1 MKTEMSS
8 VLFSSGS
15 YNQRNHARD
24 NIKKVE
30 AKVTELERELNDLK
44 FVIATLQKTGLG
56 SGSSGS
62 VGPQGP
68 PGPQG
73 PMGHQ
78 GVPGPQGAQGPQ
90 GPQGVPGKD
99 GADGPTGPQGPAGNL
114 N

>member
-1 MKTEMSS
+1 MNPSRKSEMSS

-30 AKVTELERELNDLK
+30 AKMSDLEKKIADLE

-56 SGSSGS
+56 SGSGA

-73 PMGHQ
+73 PMGQQ
-78 GVPGPQGAQGPQ
+78 GVPGPQGAQGQ
-90 GPQGVPGKD
+90 MGRDGVKGEPGICTCVNAIP
-99 GADGPTGPQGPAGNL
+99 GSN
-114 N
+114 

>member
-1 MKTEMSS
+1 MSS

-30 AKVTELERELNDLK
+30 AKMGDLEKKIADLE
-44 FVIATLQKTGLG
+44 FVITTLQKTG
-56 SGSSGS
+56 SGSGS

-73 PMGHQ
+73 PMGQQ
-78 GVPGPQGAQGPQ
+78 GVPGPQGAQGSLGAQ
-90 GPQGVPGKD
+90 GPKGDAGVCTC
-99 GADGPTGPQGPAGNL
+99 ASPASN
-114 N
+114 

>member
-1 MKTEMSS
+1 MNPSRKSEMSS

-30 AKVTELERELNDLK
+30 AKMGDLEKKIADLE
-44 FVIATLQKTGLG
+44 FVITTLQKTGLG
-56 SGSSGS
+56 GSGS

-73 PMGHQ
+73 PMGQQ
-78 GVPGPQGAQGPQ
+78 GVPGPQGPVGPLGPMGLKGECTCNATAQSAQ
-90 GPQGVPGKD
+90 
-99 GADGPTGPQGPAGNL
+99 
-114 N
+114 